1 MMTIKKRFWPV
12 LIHVVAVF
20 FVVFPNPQAFSE
32 DVQFS
37 QGQTLYVPV
46 YSDIFIGNREMSFN
60 LAANLSIRNTDPDH
74 SMAVTSV
81 RYYNS
86 EGKLVKEYLN
96 EPKPLNPMGSAYFF
110 IPASDTT
117 GGWGANFIV
126 TWSSKVP
133 VNTPIIECVMT
144 GMKGSHSIS
153 FITRGKPIRENAP

>member
-1 MMTIKKRFWPV
+1 MTIKKRWRLV
-12 LIHVVAVF
+12 LMHAVALF
-20 FVVFPNPQAFSE
+20 FVLSLPPQAFSE
-32 DVQFS
+32 EVQFS

-86 EGKLVKEYLN
+86 DGKLVKEYLG
-96 EPKPLNPMGSAYFF
+96 EPKALNPMGSAYFF
-110 IPASDTT
+110 IPASDTS

>member
-1 MMTIKKRFWPV
+1 MMTIKKRLRPA
-12 LIHVVAVF
+12 LIHAAAVF
-20 FVVFPNPQAFSE
+20 FLLFPGPRVFSE
-32 DVQFS
+32 EVQFS
-37 QGQTLYVPV
+37 QGQSLYVPV

-60 LAANLSIRNTDPDH
+60 LAANLSIRNTDPDQ
-74 SMAVTSV
+74 SLAVTSV

-86 EGKLVKEYLN
+86 DGKLVKEYLN
-96 EPKPLNPMGSAYFF
+96 QPKSLNPMGSAYFF
-110 IPASDTT
+110 IPASDTS

-153 FITRGKPIRENAP
+153 FVTRGRPIRENAP